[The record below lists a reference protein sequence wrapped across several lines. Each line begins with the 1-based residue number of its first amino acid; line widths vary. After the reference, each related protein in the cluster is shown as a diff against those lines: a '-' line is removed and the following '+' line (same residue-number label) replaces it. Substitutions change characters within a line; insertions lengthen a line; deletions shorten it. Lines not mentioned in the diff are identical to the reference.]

1 VRRSFVVEPSAHR
14 RSPIAERRTT
24 NDEPTTN
31 VEPRT
36 PNDYDGEMPPTT
48 PYTPDLD
55 NREPIAAMRDTAAR
69 VRAVVG
75 EWRPEQFNRSYAPG
89 KWDAR
94 QILTHLA
101 QSEIALGYRARMAL
115 TTPGY
120 AAQPFDQDAW
130 MAIEARGSA
139 GTGGAGGLTGHD
151 ALDAF
156 LGTAALNI
164 ALFASLSDTE
174 RATTLSHPEY
184 GSLTVDWIIHQM
196 AGHQIHH
203 LKQLEQIAGQ

>member
-1 VRRSFVVEPSAHR
+1 
-14 RSPIAERRTT
+14 
-24 NDEPTTN
+24 
-31 VEPRT
+31 
-36 PNDYDGEMPPTT
+36 MPPIT
-48 PYTPDLD
+48 PYTSDLD
-55 NREPIAAMRDTAAR
+55 NREPVSAMRDSAAR
-69 VRAVVG
+69 IRAVVG
-75 EWRPEQFNRSYAPG
+75 DWRPDQFDRRCAPG

-120 AAQPFDQDAW
+120 TAQSFDQDKW
-130 MAIEARGSA
+130 MAIEADGS
-139 GTGGAGGLTGHD
+139 GVSGASGRLTGHD

-156 LGTAALNI
+156 LGTAAMNI
-164 ALFASLSDTE
+164 ALFASLSEAD
-174 RATTLSHPEY
+174 RAIALSHPEY